1 MKTKLLCVCVVFCAA
16 QIYGISPSG
25 LDDSTILGLLD
36 NGNVTNGSNRLLY
49 SYIAAER
56 NLLAGS
62 SRLEQWIRFTRKSNS
77 ECKSEFLRCLSG
89 VAYSPWDKSIML
101 EQYVTCLKLAIQG
114 DLRKALEVRAEIA
127 PMGALAPLE
136 KNIRALAARE
146 VWCLTDA
153 ISGVAHAARPS
164 ETSNSWDRVVVAY
177 RIPGR
182 ILRSQNSGS
191 QLATAG
197 LIIKSEFSSIQG
209 GRIYRFDEDCCRQSD
224 DEGSVYVHLILKRSD
239 CCEDN
244 KFLSKSIGDKIV
256 EVCAR
261 YGVSIEG
268 KCTIDGCKKVSF
280 VTGGQEL
287 EKAIESMLRQN
298 SDARVAEARVEKERG
313 L

>member
-1 MKTKLLCVCVVFCAA
+1 MKTKLLCACMAFCAA
-16 QIYGISPSG
+16 QIYGMSLSG

-62 SRLEQWIRFTRKSNS
+62 SRLEQWIRFTLKSNS
-77 ECKSEFLRCLSG
+77 ECKNEFSKCLSG
-89 VAYSPWDKSIML
+89 AVYSPWDKSIML
-101 EQYVTCLKLAIQG
+101 EQYVACLQLAIQG

-127 PMGALAPLE
+127 SRGALAPLE

-164 ETSNSWDRVVVAY
+164 ETSNSWDRVVIGY

-182 ILRSQNSGS
+182 ISRPENSGN

-197 LIIKSEFSSIQG
+197 LIIKSEFSSAQG

-224 DEGSVYVHLILKRSD
+224 DEGSISASSDPSPRWNTAVSPSGGDSNNFFIIYVLP
-239 CCEDN
+239 
-244 KFLSKSIGDKIV
+244 
-256 EVCAR
+256 
-261 YGVSIEG
+261 
-268 KCTIDGCKKVSF
+268 
-280 VTGGQEL
+280 
-287 EKAIESMLRQN
+287 
-298 SDARVAEARVEKERG
+298 
-313 L
+313 

>member
-1 MKTKLLCVCVVFCAA
+1 MKAKLLCVCVVFLAA
-16 QIYGISPSG
+16 QIYGISSNG

-36 NGNVTNGSNRLLY
+36 NVSATNGSNRLLY

-62 SRLEQWIRFTRKSNS
+62 SRLEQWIRFTLKSNS
-77 ECKSEFLRCLSG
+77 ECKSEFSKCLSG
-89 VAYSPWDKSIML
+89 VAYSPLDKSIML
-101 EQYVTCLKLAIQG
+101 EQYVTCLQLAIQG

-127 PMGALAPLE
+127 STGALAPLE

-146 VWCLTDA
+146 VWCLADA

-164 ETSNSWDRVVVAY
+164 ETSNSWDRVVIGY

-182 ILRSQNSGS
+182 ISRPENSGE
-191 QLATAG
+191 LATAG
-197 LIIKSEFSSIQG
+197 LIIKSEFSNAKS
-209 GRIYRFDEDCCRQSD
+209 GRNYIFDEDCCRQSD

-239 CCEDN
+239 CREDN

-261 YGVSIEG
+261 YGVSIGG
-268 KCTIDGCKKVSF
+268 KCTINGCKKVAF

-287 EKAIESMLRQN
+287 ENVVERMLRQN
-298 SDARVAEARVEKERG
+298 SDASVSVARDAKERG